1 MFVGHYSVAFAAKT
15 EKNKIPLWVLFIGVQ
30 VLDYIWATFVLL
42 GIEKLR
48 IVPGFT
54 SGSMLDAYYMPYS
67 HSLIAAL
74 LWSAVAGLMYKW
86 FRSRHGCLYSAGGA
100 SGALVVGLAVL
111 SHWILDFIA
120 HPPDLAIYNN
130 SWKVGLSLWNHRGLE
145 FGLEIAM
152 LVTGIAL
159 YLRRNATSLARKWG
173 VIGFGI
179 MLVVVQV
186 GETFVPRKPLT
197 APMTAMGVLV
207 FYTLF
212 AGVAFL
218 LAKRRAQ
225 DVSAI

>member
-15 EKNKIPLWVLFIGVQ
+15 EKNEIPLWVLFISVQ
-30 VLDYIWATFVLL
+30 SLDYIWATLVLF

-74 LWSAVAGLMYKW
+74 VW
-86 FRSRHGCLYSAGGA
+86 
-100 SGALVVGLAVL
+100 SGAAAGIYKAARGAKASRSAALLVSLAVI

-120 HPPDLAIYNN
+120 HPPDLPIYDNY
-130 SWKVGLSLWNHRGLE
+130 WKVGLGLWNYNVLE
-145 FGLEIAM
+145 FCLEIAM
-152 LVTGIAL
+152 LAAGIAL

-179 MLVVVQV
+179 MLFVVQV
-186 GETFVPRKPLT
+186 GDTFVPREPLT

>member
-15 EKNKIPLWVLFIGVQ
+15 EKNRIPLWVLFIAVQ
-30 VLDYIWATFVLL
+30 LLDYIWATLVLFS
-42 GIEKLR
+42 IEKLR

-54 SGSMLDAYYMPYS
+54 PGSMLDAYYMPYS

-120 HPPDLAIYNN
+120 HPPDLPIYDNY
-130 SWKVGLSLWNHRGLE
+130 WKVGLGLWNYKVLE
-145 FGLEIAM
+145 FCLEIAT
-152 LVTGIAL
+152 LAAGIAL
-159 YLRRNATSLARKWG
+159 YLRRNATSLARKRG

-179 MLVVVQV
+179 TLVVVQV
-186 GETFVPRKPLT
+186 GDTFVPREPLT
-197 APMTAMGVLV
+197 ARTTAMGVLV

-212 AGVAFL
+212 AGVAFIL
-218 LAKRRAQ
+218 EARSRTGIGK
-225 DVSAI
+225 